1 MKDLTVNNSHL
12 RGEAFRLGL
21 LVNPLAGLGGSVAL
35 KGSDGVAAEALA
47 RGATAQAPKRA
58 RAVLEVLLPWRDR
71 IQVLTAAGTMGADL
85 ALELG
90 FDTTTVH
97 TPVAASPIATTS
109 AFNTSAA
116 DTIAT
121 ARAIREA
128 GADLLLFAGGDG
140 TARDICSAIGLA
152 LPVLGVPAGVKM
164 HSGVFA
170 VTPRAAAEVVQ
181 LLLKGELVLIETADV
196 RDIDEGALRAGRVQ
210 ARHFGEM
217 RVPAEGRYLQQV
229 KCNGKEIEALVL
241 QEIAADVVERMQEKG
256 GTWIIGPGTTP
267 AAVMEALGLPNTLL
281 GMDVVRDGEV
291 VATDADAA
299 TLEAFAHAGDC
310 HLVITA
316 TGGQGMLLGRGNQQ
330 LTPAV
335 LHAIGREHMLI
346 VATHEKLKALH
357 GRPLLMDV
365 SDPGLEQSLQGFVEV
380 VTGYRSHVL
389 YRLATHS

>member
-1 MKDLTVNNSHL
+1 MKDLTENNSHL
-12 RGEAFRLGL
+12 QPGSFRLGL

-35 KGSDGVAAEALA
+35 KGSDGVAEEALA
-47 RGATAQAPKRA
+47 RGAVPQAPARA
-58 RAVLEVLLPWRDR
+58 HAVLEQLLPWRDR
-71 IQVLTAAGTMGADL
+71 IVIFTAAGEMGEAI
-85 ALELG
+85 ASRLG
-90 FDTTTVH
+90 FATRLVH
-97 TPVAASPIATTS
+97 RPATATS
-109 AFNTSAA
+109 AL
-116 DTIAT
+116 DTEAT
-121 ARAIREA
+121 ARAVQAA

-140 TARDICSAIGLA
+140 TARDICRAIGLS

-181 LLLKGELVLIETADV
+181 LLLKGELVLIDSADV
-196 RDIDEGALRAGRVQ
+196 RDIDESALRAGRVQ

-229 KCNGKEIEALVL
+229 KCNGKEVEALVL
-241 QEIAADVVERMQEKG
+241 QEIAADVVERMEEAG
-256 GTWIIGPGTTP
+256 GSWIIGPGTTP
-267 AAVMEALGLPNTLL
+267 AAVMELLGLPNTLL

-291 VATDADAA
+291 VAADADAA
-299 TLEAFAHAGDC
+299 TLEQFARGGDC

-335 LHAIGREHMLI
+335 LRAIGRERMLI
-346 VATHEKLKALH
+346 VATHEKLAALQ

-365 SDPGLEQSLQGFVEV
+365 SDPELEQLLQGFVEV

-389 YRLATHS
+389 YRLATHA

>member
-1 MKDLTVNNSHL
+1 MKDLTENNSHL
-12 RGEAFRLGL
+12 QPEPFRLGL

-35 KGSDGVAAEALA
+35 KGSDGVAEEALA
-47 RGATAQAPKRA
+47 RGAVPQAPA
-58 RAVLEVLLPWRDR
+58 RAHAVLAQLLPWRDH
-71 IQVLTAAGTMGADL
+71 IVIFTAAGEMGEDIANQ
-85 ALELG
+85 LG
-90 FDTTTVH
+90 F
-97 TPVAASPIATTS
+97 ATRLVYRPATATS
-109 AFNTSAA
+109 AL
-116 DTIAT
+116 DTEAT
-121 ARAIREA
+121 ARAVQEA

-140 TARDICSAIGLA
+140 TARDVCRAIGLS

-181 LLLKGELVLIETADV
+181 LLLKGELVLIDSADV
-196 RDIDEGALRAGRVQ
+196 RDIDEVALRAGRVQ

-229 KCNGKEIEALVL
+229 KCNGKEVEALVL
-241 QEIAADVVERMQEKG
+241 QEIAADVVERMQEAG
-256 GTWIIGPGTTP
+256 GSWIIGPGTTP
-267 AAVMEALGLPNTLL
+267 AAVMELLGLPNTLL
-281 GMDVVRDGEV
+281 GMDVVCNGEV
-291 VATDADAA
+291 VAADADAV
-299 TLEAFAHAGDC
+299 TLEQFARDGDC

-335 LHAIGREHMLI
+335 LRAIGREHMLV
-346 VATHEKLKALH
+346 VATHEKLAALQ

-365 SDPGLEQSLQGFVEV
+365 SDPALEQLLQGFVEV

-389 YRLATHS
+389 YRLATHA

>member
-1 MKDLTVNNSHL
+1 MKYLTENNSHL
-12 RGEAFRLGL
+12 QPEPFRLGL

-35 KGSDGVAAEALA
+35 KGSDGVAEEALA
-47 RGATAQAPKRA
+47 RGAVPQAPVRA
-58 RAVLEVLLPWRDR
+58 QAVLEQLLPWRDH
-71 IQVLTAAGTMGADL
+71 IVVFTAAGAMGEEIATR
-85 ALELG
+85 LG
-90 FDTTTVH
+90 F
-97 TPVAASPIATTS
+97 ATRLVYQPAMATS
-109 AFNTSAA
+109 AS
-116 DTIAT
+116 DTEAT
-121 ARAIREA
+121 ARAVHEA

-140 TARDICSAIGLA
+140 TARDICRAIGLS

-181 LLLKGELVLIETADV
+181 LLLKGELVLIDAADV
-196 RDIDEGALRAGRVQ
+196 RDIDESALRAGRVQ

-229 KCNGKEIEALVL
+229 KCNGKEVEALVL
-241 QEIAADVVERMQEKG
+241 QEIAADVVERMEEAG

-267 AAVMEALGLPNTLL
+267 AAVMKLLGLPNTLL

-291 VATDADAA
+291 VAADADAA
-299 TLEAFAHAGDC
+299 TLEQFARDGDC

-335 LHAIGREHMLI
+335 LRAIGRERMLI
-346 VATHEKLKALH
+346 VATHEKLTALQ

-365 SDPGLEQSLQGFVEV
+365 SDPALEQLLQGFVEV

-389 YRLATHS
+389 YRLATHA

>member
-1 MKDLTVNNSHL
+1 MKDLTENNSHL
-12 RGEAFRLGL
+12 QSGSFRLGL

-35 KGSDGVAAEALA
+35 KGSDGVAEEALA
-47 RGATAQAPKRA
+47 RGAVPRAPARA
-58 RAVLEVLLPWRDR
+58 RAVLEQLLPWRDR
-71 IQVLTAAGTMGADL
+71 IVILTAAGEMGEDIASR
-85 ALELG
+85 LG
-90 FDTTTVH
+90 FETRLVH
-97 TPVAASPIATTS
+97 RPATATS
-109 AFNTSAA
+109 AL
-116 DTIAT
+116 DTEAT
-121 ARAIREA
+121 ARAVQAA

-140 TARDICSAIGLA
+140 TARDICRAIGLS

-181 LLLKGELVLIETADV
+181 LLLKGELVLIDSADV
-196 RDIDEGALRAGRVQ
+196 RDIDESALRAGRVQ

-229 KCNGKEIEALVL
+229 KCNGKEVEALVL
-241 QEIAADVVERMQEKG
+241 QEIAADVVERMEEAG
-256 GTWIIGPGTTP
+256 GGWIIGPGTTP
-267 AAVMEALGLPNTLL
+267 AAVMELLGLPNTLL

-291 VATDADAA
+291 VAADADAA
-299 TLEAFAHAGDC
+299 TLEQFARGGDC

-335 LHAIGREHMLI
+335 LRAIGRERMLI
-346 VATHEKLKALH
+346 VATHEKLAALQ

-365 SDPGLEQSLQGFVEV
+365 SDPELEQLLQGFVEV

-389 YRLATHS
+389 YRLATHA